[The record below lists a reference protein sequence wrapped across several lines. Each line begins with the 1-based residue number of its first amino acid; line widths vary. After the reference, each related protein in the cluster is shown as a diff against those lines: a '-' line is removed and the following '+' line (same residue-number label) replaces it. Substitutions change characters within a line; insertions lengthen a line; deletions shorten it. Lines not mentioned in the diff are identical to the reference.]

1 MYTAIDG
8 DDVYKGLK
16 NRFLYENDINSIYV
30 LLALYD
36 VENNINNIFP
46 RYIEF
51 TDIKRK
57 VSNILKNRSDATN
70 ISHNISVI
78 IHEDIN
84 RLELCFYLEGYK
96 DGFTNYKSVN
106 LLENEIIKTYGIGF
120 TYDKENFKY
129 VITDE
134 SFFKLKERIFDDL
147 DEKLDQSNHMIKL
160 TDKFLENII
169 MKKIINL
176 DKCIEK
182 QLKINFD
189 LKSVDIG
196 EVSYELNDSEIKK
209 IENYLNGNIKKHII
223 GVYKQAFW
231 TAMNDKVFNRYK

>member
-1 MYTAIDG
+1 MYTAKDG

-51 TDIKRK
+51 SDIKRK
-57 VSNILKNRSDATN
+57 VSNILKSRSDATN

-96 DGFTNYKSVN
+96 DGFTNYKAVN

-129 VITDE
+129 VIMDE
-134 SFFKLKERIFDDL
+134 SFYDLKEKIFSDL
-147 DEKLDQSNHMIKL
+147 DGKLDQSNHMIKL

-169 MKKIINL
+169 MKKILNL

-189 LKSVDIG
+189 LKSFDIG
-196 EVSYELNDSEIKK
+196 EVSYELNDGEVKK
-209 IENYLNGNIKKHII
+209 LENYLNGNIKKHIKD
-223 GVYKQAFW
+223 VYKKAFW